1 MPSVTP
7 VVMRDLGVS
16 CPAELTPARTR
27 SCCPSN
33 SRLATRAQHTGPLEP
48 TPPRVVAGVA
58 CSLSI
63 VQLAQLL
70 FAALVILLLVSP
82 GVTLVVGELSEEF
95 VALLAPVG
103 VELEMAVD
111 MSSHSSDTLASVG
124 AVTVAADKTPR
135 LA

>member
-1 MPSVTP
+1 MPP
-7 VVMRDLGVS
+7 D
-16 CPAELTPARTR
+16 
-27 SCCPSN
+27 
-33 SRLATRAQHTGPLEP
+33 
-48 TPPRVVAGVA
+48 
-58 CSLSI
+58 
-63 VQLAQLL
+63 
-70 FAALVILLLVSP
+70 
-82 GVTLVVGELSEEF
+82 VTLVVGELSEEF